1 MAGAAVRR
9 GIGAQ
14 LLQLYFR
21 DGFGYVRPGR
31 PSKNLYL
38 ARAGQ
43 PVQVQCRLLS
53 QFQVSGNP
61 RARCVKNRAERRGG
75 RQRQRARAFLS
86 LTGTDNKQHHAR
98 LGRGRPSNSAP
109 PALVESC
116 FRDVYTQELV
126 RSNRKPRQ
134 TVGVVPHLETKHL
147 FKYCC
152 TGQGVMV
159 PSNACR
165 RVHVRVPRRSSFPCR
180 TGSKGPLQ

>member
-43 PVQVQCRLLS
+43 PVQVQSRLLS
-53 QFQVSGNP
+53 LFQVSGNP

-75 RQRQRARAFLS
+75 RQRQRAQAFLS

-98 LGRGRPSNSAP
+98 LGCGRPSNSAP
-109 PALVESC
+109 PSLVLLPRRLH
-116 FRDVYTQELV
+116 FRDLL
-126 RSNRKPRQ
+126 RGNRKPRN
-134 TVGVVPHLETKHL
+134 TVVVVPFRDEA
-147 FKYCC
+147 
-152 TGQGVMV
+152 
-159 PSNACR
+159 SA
-165 RVHVRVPRRSSFPCR
+165 
-180 TGSKGPLQ
+180 